1 MNEIYNINLWQIV
14 LEGQNKLLPEDT
26 VYQMIIGHSIKE
38 DICELT
44 MFISKINYENIL
56 NGVYHIRVYPYAT
69 EKVLLFDEDNNLI
82 SLVNVEIKNV
92 NGFEINFDN
101 LNFYQINDITKERQR

>member
-38 DICELT
+38 DICEIT
-44 MFISKINYENIL
+44 MFISKVNYENIL
-56 NGVYHIRVYPYAT
+56 NGVYHMRVYPYAT

-82 SLVNVEIKNV
+82 SLGKLVSS
-92 NGFEINFDN
+92 N
-101 LNFYQINDITKERQR
+101 LPVKA

>member
-26 VYQMIIGHSIKE
+26 VYQMIIGHSNKE
-38 DICELT
+38 DIYEIT

-69 EKVLLFDEDNNLI
+69 EKVLLFDEKNNLI
-82 SLVNVEIKNV
+82 SLV

>member
-1 MNEIYNINLWQIV
+1 M
-14 LEGQNKLLPEDT
+14 
-26 VYQMIIGHSIKE
+26 
-38 DICELT
+38 
-44 MFISKINYENIL
+44 
-56 NGVYHIRVYPYAT
+56 RVYPYAA

-82 SLVNVEIKNV
+82 SLV

>member
-1 MNEIYNINLWQIV
+1 MNEIYNVNLWQTV
-14 LEGQNKLLPEDT
+14 LKGQNKLLPEDT

-38 DICELT
+38 DICEIT
-44 MFISKINYENIL
+44 MFISKINYENLL
-56 NGVYHIRVYPYAT
+56 NGVYHIRVYPYAA
-69 EKVLLFDEDNNLI
+69 EKVLLFDEKNNLI
-82 SLVNVEIKNV
+82 SLV

>member
-1 MNEIYNINLWQIV
+1 MNEIYNVNLWQTV

-38 DICELT
+38 DICEIT
-44 MFISKINYENIL
+44 MFISKINYQIYKKYSNIIL
-56 NGVYHIRVYPYAT
+56 NGVYHIRVYPYAA
-69 EKVLLFDEDNNLI
+69 EKVLLFDEKNNLI
-82 SLVNVEIKNV
+82 SLV